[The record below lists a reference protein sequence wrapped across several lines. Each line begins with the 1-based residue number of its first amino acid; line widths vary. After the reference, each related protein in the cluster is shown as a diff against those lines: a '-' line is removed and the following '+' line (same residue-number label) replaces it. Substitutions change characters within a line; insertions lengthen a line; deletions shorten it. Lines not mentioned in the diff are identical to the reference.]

1 MTSQGKR
8 NITADPRTRASGISR
23 VSRKASPRK
32 TPVTEGGYRRPNRGL
47 LASLPQGAAKNC
59 DGGLGQIKPG
69 SSVCVHCGFHRR
81 PVGVGEASLCIG
93 MPLVLGASK
102 CRRGDRPGEK
112 SIGVCVRI
120 VECDANLVAIPL
132 VPVHHQQRPLA
143 VRPQRGI
150 GESNLSWQTDE
161 SFVDIFGALLA
172 GRLRGRLPEFGWKC
186 SLLFPLPADGSVLLR
201 VV

>member
-8 NITADPRTRASGISR
+8 NITADPRIRASGISR

-47 LASLPQGAAKNC
+47 VASLPQGAAKNC

-102 CRRGDRPGEK
+102 CRGDRPEENRSAFAFASWNAMRTCGHATGPG
-112 SIGVCVRI
+112 SPPAATTGRQ
-120 VECDANLVAIPL
+120 AAARHRRSPASG
-132 VPVHHQQRPLA
+132 RP
-143 VRPQRGI
+143 G
-150 GESNLSWQTDE
+150 
-161 SFVDIFGALLA
+161 
-172 GRLRGRLPEFGWKC
+172 LPD
-186 SLLFPLPADGSVLLR
+186 PLPRETSDARRLQAVPIPD
-201 VV
+201 